1 MGLHHPPFLPTLAL
15 FLVAPMAEAAVAG
28 HPRSD
33 LRPQPS
39 DSHPRLLDPLPS
51 CLSVLGF
58 LMAVVGPAKVAPR
71 GRTLRLRPHPPAGS
85 SP

>member
-1 MGLHHPPFLPTLAL
+1 
-15 FLVAPMAEAAVAG
+15 MAEAAVVG
-28 HPRSD
+28 HSRSD

-51 CLSVLGF
+51 GLGVLGF
-58 LMAVVGPAKVAPR
+58 LMAVVGSAKAARARLNGGRRRAAPR
-71 GRTLRLRPHPPAGS
+71 GRTLRLQPHPPAGS